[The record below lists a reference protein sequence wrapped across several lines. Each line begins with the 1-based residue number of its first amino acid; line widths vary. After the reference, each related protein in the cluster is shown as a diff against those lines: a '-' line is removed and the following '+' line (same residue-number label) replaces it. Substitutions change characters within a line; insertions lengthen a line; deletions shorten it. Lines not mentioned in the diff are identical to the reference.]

1 MEENQGFVCGM
12 EGSLQRS
19 ERRGDGEMAV
29 FPGVADSDLEDQRRM
44 KLCWRSPPLGQRQNV
59 EAPGC

>member
-1 MEENQGFVCGM
+1 MEA
-12 EGSLQRS
+12 SLQRS